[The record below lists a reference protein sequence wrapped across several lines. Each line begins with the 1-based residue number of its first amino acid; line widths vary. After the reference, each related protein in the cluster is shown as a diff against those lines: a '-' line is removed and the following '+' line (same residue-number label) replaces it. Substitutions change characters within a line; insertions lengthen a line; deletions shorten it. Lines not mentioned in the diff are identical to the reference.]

1 VDGDRP
7 STCAPDITAKCMR
20 TQTSPKHYER
30 ATSLMGEPL
39 YSTAARRP
47 FLAHERPLFFAHRGG
62 SLLAPENTL
71 VAFEGGV
78 SYGAD
83 ALELDIQMTLDGEL
97 VVIHDPLIDRTTNG
111 TGPVARFTFDELRRL
126 DAGFRFTPDGGAT
139 YPFRGQ
145 GHSIPLLREVLARFS
160 TLRVNIDLKAADPER
175 ERRLWRLIQES
186 AAEERV
192 MVGSFLH
199 ASLVRFRRLT
209 GGRVATSASQREIVR
224 YLVAVASRTTR
235 LLRPAYD
242 ALQVPEKH
250 RGVRVVSPALI
261 AAAHRLGLD
270 VHVWTV
276 DERTDMER
284 LLTWGVDG
292 LMTDRPDVLAQV
304 LRTVG

>member
-1 VDGDRP
+1 M
-7 STCAPDITAKCMR
+7 S
-20 TQTSPKHYER
+20 
-30 ATSLMGEPL
+30 EPL

-97 VVIHDPLIDRTTNG
+97 MVIHDPAVDRTTNG

-145 GHSIPLLREVLARFS
+145 GHSIPLLREVFARFPAK
-160 TLRVNIDLKAADPER
+160 RINIDLKAADPER
-175 ERRLWRLIQES
+175 ERRLWQLIQET
-186 AAEERV
+186 AGEDRV

-199 ASLVRFRRLT
+199 TSLVRFRLLT
-209 GGRVATSASQREIVR
+209 GGRVATSASQRETVR
-224 YLVAVASRTTR
+224 FLAAVASRTTR

-250 RGVRVVSPALI
+250 RGVRVVSPAAI

-276 DERTDMER
+276 DERADMER
-284 LLTWGVDG
+284 LLAWGVDG
-292 LMTDRPDVLAQV
+292 LMTDRPDVLAPV
-304 LRTVG
+304 LRTAG